1 MSKIKKIGVILIIL
15 VFTTILSACQITD
28 QVSSNNEILTDST
41 ETEDLDSA
49 QQLFAIE
56 EVLTELYEDVNPGI
70 VAIYVMTDVTA
81 GSGSG
86 FVIDKQGHIATN
98 LHVVRDAVEIQVSFP
113 SGIKTRAEIIGE
125 DSDSDL
131 AIIKVDLPQED
142 LYPLTLG
149 DSDYLKVGQFVA
161 AIGNPFGYNGSMTVG
176 IISSIGRTLDSLS
189 ISSSGTPYTAGDI
202 IQTDAAINPGN
213 SGGPLFNMQ
222 GEVIGVNRAIE
233 TINVS
238 VDSEPLNS
246 GIGFAV
252 SVNILKRVAPALIE
266 EGYFAYPYIG
276 VSGYPELILSE
287 MERLGFDR
295 ARGVLLTYVVEDG
308 PADNAGLEVGDV
320 VLSIDGQELLNFG
333 DMVGLLFNK
342 YSPGDLLSL
351 EVHRDGE
358 TITLELELGE
368 RPQ

>member
-1 MSKIKKIGVILIIL
+1 MLVILVL
-15 VFTTILSACQITD
+15 TMALSACQIND
-28 QVSSNNEILTDST
+28 QLPNNDQNLSDSIEIEAPDSK
-41 ETEDLDSA
+41 
-49 QQLFAIE
+49 QQLLAFE

-70 VAIYVMTDVTA
+70 VAIIVMTDVTA

-86 FVIDKQGHIATN
+86 FVIDTEGHIATN

-131 AIIKVDLPQED
+131 AIIKVDLPEED

-149 DSDYLKVGQFVA
+149 DSDDLKVGQFVA
-161 AIGNPFGYNGSMTVG
+161 AIGNPFGYSGSMTVG

-213 SGGPLFNMQ
+213 SGGPLFNME
-222 GEVIGVNRAIE
+222 GEVIGINRAIE

-276 VSGYPELILSE
+276 VAGYPELLLSE

-295 ARGVLLTYVVEDG
+295 ARGVLLTDVVDDS
-308 PADNAGLEVGDV
+308 PADKAGLEVGDV
-320 VLSIDGQELLNFG
+320 ILSIDDYELLNFG
-333 DMVGLLFNK
+333 DMVGLLFTK
-342 YSPGDLLSL
+342 YSPGDVLSL